1 MCVRARMLC
10 GCEWVCVCGARTC
23 ANVCVRVCVR
33 VRKVDRFTA
42 PYGVADVAFDELLEN
57 PFFNVNRPEDLI
69 LAEQLISQ

>member
-1 MCVRARMLC
+1 M
-10 GCEWVCVCGARTC
+10 
-23 ANVCVRVCVR
+23 
-33 VRKVDRFTA
+33 RKVDRFTA